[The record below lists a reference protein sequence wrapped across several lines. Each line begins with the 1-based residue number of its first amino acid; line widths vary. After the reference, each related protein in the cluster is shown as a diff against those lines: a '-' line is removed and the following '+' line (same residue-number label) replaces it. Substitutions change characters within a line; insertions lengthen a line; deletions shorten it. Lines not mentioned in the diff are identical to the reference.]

1 MFWNEEGKI
10 VRART
15 YGKITQ
21 TNYEKINKDK
31 EKYSMKMTN
40 NFSNDD
46 NPFVDEPKGLYMCY
60 PMFNQEKENKEKE
73 AESCVYLELSYE
85 IETMET

>member
-1 MFWNEEGKI
+1 
-10 VRART
+10 
-15 YGKITQ
+15 
-21 TNYEKINKDK
+21 
-31 EKYSMKMTN
+31 MKVAN
-40 NFSNDD
+40 NFNNDD

-60 PMFNQEKENKEKE
+60 AMFNQEKENKQKE